1 MSKYAIFAHVFSLLT
16 LNEDEI
22 NRLSLDAYPLI
33 QNRGYGSK
41 LKRLIYSSFKVHSD
55 QLYASK

>member
-16 LNEDEI
+16 LNEEEI

-33 QNRGYGSK
+33 LNNH
-41 LKRLIYSSFKVHSD
+41 FD
-55 QLYASK
+55 